1 MSSFLEE
8 LLAGSPLLPGACNVK
23 PERYSAL
30 ITDAVDKG
38 LSKLG
43 RSPKEA
49 IYETLKTDF
58 SMRRKD
64 IPTRFAEFSSILL
77 ENIDPSAKPLLEY
90 VVDRFSCGIH
100 DKSLSSIELGE
111 SIKRVD
117 TILKDGQLM
126 GARTQRKL
134 AVNSEKS

>member
-1 MSSFLEE
+1 VTCFSVE
-8 LLAGSPLLPGACNVK
+8 LVAGSPLLPGAWNVK
-23 PERYSAL
+23 PERCSAL

-43 RSPKEA
+43 QSPKDA

-58 SMRRKD
+58 SMQRKD

-77 ENIDPSAKPLLEY
+77 DNIGPGTKPVLQY
-90 VVDRFSCGIH
+90 IVDQFSCGIH
-100 DKSLSSIELGE
+100 DESLSSIELGE

-117 TILKDGQLM
+117 TILKGRQLV
-126 GARTQRKL
+126 GAPTQRKL
-134 AVNSEKS
+134 AANSEKS